1 MRVDVFKRIEAL
13 FNKKG
18 AVKNA
23 EDKRLL
29 SRMFRDCKRNGLNLS
44 KEMRDKIEAIQKRMS
59 NLSTD
64 YSTNS
69 NEENRKLEFSEAELA
84 GTPEDYRS
92 KLTKA
97 PSGKYLVS
105 LSYPD
110 YFPIM
115 KLCEVSSTRQQ
126 MERAFNS
133 RNIETNVA
141 ILEEL
146 VVLRAELAEILGY
159 KTHADK
165 ILDIRMAKSAS
176 NVKKFLNDLGDKMR
190 PLFLK
195 EREAL
200 AVYKQKHEPKS
211 DGVLQAWDGAFYRNL
226 QEKDLFSIDQQEIK
240 KYFPANIITK
250 NLLELYE
257 HLLHLKFTEVEN
269 P

>member
-1 MRVDVFKRIEAL
+1 
-13 FNKKG
+13 
-18 AVKNA
+18 
-23 EDKRLL
+23 
-29 SRMFRDCKRNGLNLS
+29 
-44 KEMRDKIEAIQKRMS
+44 
-59 NLSTD
+59 
-64 YSTNS
+64 
-69 NEENRKLEFSEAELA
+69 
-84 GTPEDYRS
+84 
-92 KLTKA
+92 
-97 PSGKYLVS
+97 
-105 LSYPD
+105 
-110 YFPIM
+110 M